1 MKNVM
6 RLAAVAVMLTVS
18 AWAQQLPGAP
28 SIGGPSPE
36 ELAEVQKIA
45 GMQIQTVADVDAQVK
60 AIDAFVQNYPSSQ
73 FKGFMLGLAGEA
85 SQRKG
90 DRAKALFYY
99 EEVLKIEPKDY
110 QSINAMLM
118 IAAETAQDTPEFALN
133 KEQRLGRAEKLA
145 NDAIAMLDAVAKPN
159 PQVTEEQ
166 WTAAKKDDRARAH
179 EALGMIAM
187 ARKNWNAAA
196 EEFRKAIDSAANP
209 QITAPIRLGGALNE
223 AGKYDEAIAALNTVL
238 AMQGVPDQIRQ
249 VAENEKKRSE
259 QLKAAKK

>member
-6 RLAAVAVMLTVS
+6 MLAAVAVILTAGVQ
-18 AWAQQLPGAP
+18 AQQLPGAP
-28 SIGGPSPE
+28 PVGGPSPE
-36 ELAEVQKIA
+36 EIALLQKIA
-45 GMQIQTVADVDAQVK
+45 GMQIQTVADADAQIK
-60 AIDAFVQNYPSSQ
+60 AVDEFVRNYPNSQ
-73 FKGFMLGLAGEA
+73 FKAFMLGLAGEA

-90 DRAKALFYY
+90 DRPKALFYY

-145 NDAIAMLDAVAKPN
+145 MDAIALLDTVAKPN
-159 PQVTEEQ
+159 PQVTDEQ
-166 WTAAKKDDRARAH
+166 WAAAKKDDLARAH

-187 ARKNWNAAA
+187 ARKNWNVAA
-196 EEFRKAIDSAANP
+196 EEFQKAMDAAASP

-223 AGKYDEAIAALNTVL
+223 AGKYDEAIAALNKVL